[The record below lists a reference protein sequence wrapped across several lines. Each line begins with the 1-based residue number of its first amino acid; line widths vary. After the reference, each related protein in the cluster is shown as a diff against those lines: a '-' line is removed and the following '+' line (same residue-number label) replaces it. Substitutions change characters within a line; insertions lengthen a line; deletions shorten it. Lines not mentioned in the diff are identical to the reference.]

1 MSILRDMFTALK
13 GGVSEAGEAVVDS
26 QAIRIFEQNIRE
38 ADAAIKE
45 ASRSLTTLKGKE
57 IQLKRKLDETI
68 EDIGDWEAKAIT
80 ALDSGREDLATK
92 AAERIAEMTTEHD
105 SLKDEHDALR
115 KEVLELN
122 GLIQQRKRTLEKT
135 RNELERVKTTDQIQK
150 ATSKISTNFAATN
163 SKTSRVQESLDRIRK
178 KQQAHKDNMKA
189 GEWMEEKNETD
200 SLDKEFSEAGI
211 GGNASLAADDIL
223 ARLKKKTSK
232 E

>member
-1 MSILRDMFTALK
+1 MSILRDMFSALK

-68 EDIGDWEAKAIT
+68 EDIGDWEAKAMT

-92 AAERIAEMTTEHD
+92 AAERIAEITTEHD

-122 GLIQQRKRTLEKT
+122 ALIQQRKRTLEKT

-189 GEWMEEKNETD
+189 GDWMEEKNESD
-200 SLDKEFSEAGI
+200 SLDKEFAEAGI
-211 GGNASLAADDIL
+211 GGSASPAADDIL
-223 ARLKKKTSK
+223 ARLKKKAGK
-232 E
+232 G

>member
-1 MSILRDMFTALK
+1 MSILRDMFSAFK

-45 ASRSLTTLKGKE
+45 ASRSLTILKGKE
-57 IQLKRKLDETI
+57 IQLKRKLDETS
-68 EDIGDWEAKAIT
+68 EDIGDWEAKAIA

-92 AAERIAEMTTEHD
+92 AAERIAEITTEHD

-122 GLIQQRKRTLEKT
+122 TLIQQRKRTLEKT

-150 ATSKISTNFAATN
+150 ATSKISSNFAATN
-163 SKTSRVQESLDRIRK
+163 SKTNRVQESLDRIRK

-211 GGNASLAADDIL
+211 GGDASPAADDIL
-223 ARLKKKTSK
+223 ARLKKKSGK
-232 E
+232 G